1 MGDLD
6 GLRELYDGTRQRLV
20 VQLTALTGNRA
31 EAEDCVQDAFAQA
44 AARWKSVAGYD
55 NPEAWVYSVAA
66 NAARSRWRRART
78 ALLHVRTSRHEEP
91 TTAGVS
97 ADHLE
102 LLGALRTLPFEQR
115 EAIVLHHVVDL
126 PVDEVAARQGVP
138 VGTVKARLSR
148 GRQALA
154 ARLAIETEEVVVG
167 G

>member
-6 GLRELYDGTRQRLV
+6 GLRELYDATRMRLV
-20 VQLTALTGNRA
+20 VQLTALTGDRA
-31 EAEDCVQDAFAQA
+31 DAEDCVQEAFAKA
-44 AARWKSVAGYD
+44 AARWKTVAGYD

-66 NAARSRWRRART
+66 NAARSRWRRTRT
-78 ALLHVRTSRHEEP
+78 ALLHVRSTRHDEP
-91 TTAGVS
+91 TAEGLS
-97 ADHLE
+97 PDHVE
-102 LLGALRTLPFEQR
+102 LLTALKTLPFEQR

-154 ARLAIETEEVVVG
+154 TRLAIQTEEVVLG